1 MGPGPERNINM
12 TTTNTE
18 TETHTLPGNAEFTT
32 PRLPTGLIGCQSHMT
47 FAGAHAEVSNLIEQV
62 LRIEADTD
70 WSPAGRERQTAPLQN
85 SLWAAVANGHS
96 DLNEIEAQI
105 DADEAALLR
114 LPGVHEL
121 ALAVAAEDGEARAW
135 WRSHSAEERTR
146 MLAEMRDD
154 EATGHK
160 YKRLQLALLRSPV
173 PMPDHE
179 VQFVRELWTQSCRLD
194 NPGEAL
200 RIDHMRASIDWARTA
215 MGHLQGHV
223 ARVTRWQ
230 REAQA
235 EFLANGNEK
244 AALRMGFSPRELAHG
259 KAVTA
264 ARQGKRLA

>member
-1 MGPGPERNINM
+1 M

-18 TETHTLPGNAEFTT
+18 TETHTLPGNAAFTT
-32 PRLPTGLIGCQSHMT
+32 PRLPTGLIGCQSHMA
-47 FAGAHAEVSNLIEQV
+47 FASAHAEVSSFIEQV

-70 WSPAGRERQTAPLQN
+70 WSPTGRERQTAPLQS
-85 SLWAAVANGHS
+85 SLWTAVANAHAV
-96 DLNEIEAQI
+96 LNGIEEQT

-114 LPGVHEL
+114 LPAVHEL

-135 WRSHSAEERTR
+135 WRSQTPEERTKL
-146 MLAEMRDD
+146 LAAMGDD

-160 YKRLQLALLRSPV
+160 FKRLQLALLRSPI
-173 PMPDHE
+173 PLPDHE

-200 RIDHMRASIDWARTA
+200 RIDHMRASVEWARTA
-215 MGHLQGHV
+215 VGHLQGNV

-244 AALRMGFSPRELAHG
+244 AALKMGFSPRELAHG
-259 KAVTA
+259 KAVAA